1 MADLRWLTRIG
12 DYEVIRREIP
22 RPGGKPYYLNG
33 STLIGVLHTTEGDTV
48 EAAWRTL
55 RQQHAAPHFI
65 AGENT
70 IVQCRPLNVQAS
82 TLRPGRNNTANV
94 HAQVQVEMV
103 ARSRQKL
110 WLPKP
115 ATLDPTVAILAFC
128 EKALGIPLRVPN
140 AWPDDCSEM
149 PLPWAANNRRR
160 RQAQRGLWPKE
171 KGWWMHLE
179 VPYQGPTWHWD
190 CGAVRRTRLL
200 ALASLDRRGV
210 AGS

>member
-1 MADLRWLTRIG
+1 MAELRWLLTSR
-12 DYEVIRREIP
+12 
-22 RPGGKPYYLNG
+22 
-33 STLIGVLHTTEGDTV
+33 TLIGVLHTTEGDTV

-55 RQQHAAPHFI
+55 RQQNAAPHFI
-65 AGENT
+65 AGENK

-94 HAQVQVEMV
+94 HAQIQIEMV
-103 ARSRQKL
+103 ARSRQGL
-110 WLPKP
+110 WLPKA
-115 ATLDPTVAILAFC
+115 ATLEPTVAILAFC
-128 EKALGIPLRVPN
+128 EKTPRDSLESAERLAGRLLGHAAAL
-140 AWPDDCSEM
+140 
-149 PLPWAANNRRR
+149 AANNRRR

-200 ALASLDRRGV
+200 ALARQ
-210 AGS
+210 